1 MGVSPLWGL
10 CNRKMSSDRKYPLRF
25 SEKPIG
31 HPFPQSYLGAPSQTL
46 PSRVDLR
53 HLFKLPVYDQGE
65 LGSCTANAI
74 CAALQ
79 CLLPQTS
86 SFQPSRMFLYAN
98 ELLQDGDPNM
108 ADQGSTLETGCNVL
122 SQLGICS
129 EGLWPYQPSVDFGKC
144 PPPAAYTE
152 ALSHKFSQFWH
163 LQPGQYKAVLAQG
176 HPIVIGIMIYP
187 SFETPDCAATGMIPM
202 PQSTESCLGGHAVT
216 VCGYD
221 DSLQCY
227 LLRNSW
233 GAQWGQQGY
242 FWLPYAYLENTSLA
256 CDAICILPS
265 LQASRPKEVRVSH
278 RGKSP
283 RLFLEH

>member
-1 MGVSPLWGL
+1 MGGLGNWGL

-25 SEKPIG
+25 SQNPIG

-46 PSRVDLR
+46 PSSVDLR
-53 HLFKLPVYDQGE
+53 HLFKLPIYDQGE

-74 CAALQ
+74 CASLQ
-79 CLLPQTS
+79 CILPS
-86 SFQPSRMFLYAN
+86 ASFSPSRMFLYAN
-98 ELLQDGDPNM
+98 ELLQDGDLSM

-129 EGLWPYQPSVDFGKC
+129 EALWPYQPSVDFGKK
-144 PPPAAYTE
+144 PPPEAYTE
-152 ALSHKFSQFWH
+152 ALSHKFSRFLH
-163 LQPGQYKAVLAQG
+163 LQPGQYKAALAAG

-187 SFETPDCAATGMIPM
+187 SFEAASATGMIPM
-202 PQSTESCLGGHAVT
+202 PPPTESCLGGHAVL

-221 DSLQCY
+221 DSLQRY

-242 FWLPYAYLENTSLA
+242 FWLPYAYLDNAQLA
-256 CDAICILPS
+256 RDAICILPS
-265 LQASRPKEVRVSH
+265 LQARRPKETRVSH
-278 RGKSP
+278 RGKAP
-283 RLFLEH
+283 HLFLEH